1 MCRTNELL
9 SFTLLVALIAAAT
22 STSAAAE
29 GAPSDCAQGKLVE
42 ARIRACSSIIDA
54 KPAPSN
60 PRAEAYRIRAAAY
73 SEKAN
78 HKLAIADFT
87 EAINLKGDDATSYFG
102 RGQSRLA
109 EGDAAGAVAD
119 LTEAIRYSEPT
130 PRLFTARGYAQLV
143 KGDAAGA
150 MVDFSVALR
159 LDPKNAAAYNSR
171 GLAYRKMGDL
181 EKAIADYSA
190 AIQLNPVYALAYNN
204 RGYVYEARGDKRAAA
219 ADFRRALALDPALVG
234 AKNGLKRLG
243 EPEAVAA
250 ESDKLIAQGKLLA
263 EKNCAWC
270 HAIAPTGDS
279 PNPRA
284 PRWRDLSNCHPIL
297 ALREP
302 LARGIARPHDE
313 MPKFELSNQEIDTIV
328 AYINSLSP

>member
-1 MCRTNELL
+1 MINLFSL
-9 SFTLLVALIAAAT
+9 ALVGVAAAPGIVVN
-22 STSAAAE
+22 AE
-29 GAPSDCAQGKLVE
+29 TASDCAPLKPVE
-42 ARIRACSSIIDA
+42 IRIRACSAIIGANAATPD
-54 KPAPSN
+54 
-60 PRAEAYRIRAAAY
+60 PRLEAYRLRAAAY

-78 HKLAIADFT
+78 HKLAIADYT
-87 EAINLKGDDATSYFG
+87 EAINLKSDDADSYFG

-119 LTEAIRYSEPT
+119 LTQAIRFSKPT
-130 PRLFTARGYAQLV
+130 PRLFTARGYAELV
-143 KGDAAGA
+143 SGNAAEA
-150 MVDFSVALR
+150 VADFSVALR
-159 LDPKNAAAYNSR
+159 LDPKNAAALNSR
-171 GLAYRKMGDL
+171 GLAYRKTGDL

-204 RGYVYEARGDKRAAA
+204 RGYVYEARGDKQAAA

-250 ESDKLIAQGKLLA
+250 ESEKLIIQGKALA

-270 HAIAPTGDS
+270 HAIGPTGDS

-284 PRWRDLSNCHPIL
+284 PRWRELSKKHPVL

-302 LARGIARPHDE
+302 LTRGIVRPHDE
-313 MPKFELSNQEIDTIV
+313 MPKFELSDKDIDTIV

>member
-1 MCRTNELL
+1 MSRTRNRL
-9 SFTLLVALIAAAT
+9 SVTLLAVAAT
-22 STSAAAE
+22 ASSVVGE
-29 GAPSDCAQGKLVE
+29 DAPSDCAQSKPIE
-42 ARIRACSSIIDA
+42 TRIRACSAVIDA
-54 KPAPSN
+54 KPATHD

-78 HKLAIADFT
+78 HKQAIADFT
-87 EAINLKGDDATSYFG
+87 EAINLKGDDAASYFG
-102 RGQSRLA
+102 RGESRLA

-119 LTEAIRYSEPT
+119 LTQAIRYSEPT
-130 PRLFTARGYAQLV
+130 ARLFTARGYAQLV
-143 KGDAAGA
+143 KGDAAEA
-150 MVDFSVALR
+150 VVDFSVALR
-159 LDPKNAAAYNSR
+159 LDPKNAAALNSR
-171 GLAYRKMGDL
+171 GLAYRKTGDL

-204 RGYVYEARGDKRAAA
+204 RGYVYEARGDKQAAA

-243 EPEAVAA
+243 EPEAAGA
-250 ESDKLIAQGKLLA
+250 ESDKLIAQGKALA

-270 HAIAPTGDS
+270 HAIGPTGDS
-279 PNPRA
+279 ANPRA
-284 PRWRDLSNCHPIL
+284 PRWRDLYMKHPVL

-302 LARGIARPHDE
+302 LTRGIARPHDE
-313 MPKFELSNQEIDTIV
+313 MPKFELSDKDVDTIV

>member
-1 MCRTNELL
+1 MIRDINLL
-9 SFTLLVALIAAAT
+9 RLALLAAALTTGASIAAGED
-22 STSAAAE
+22 AA
-29 GAPSDCAQGKLVE
+29 SDCAQGKPLE
-42 ARIRACSSIIDA
+42 ARIRACSAIIDA
-54 KPAPSN
+54 KPAPSD
-60 PRAEAYRIRAAAY
+60 PRADAYRIRAAAY

-78 HKLAIADFT
+78 HKQAIADFT

-102 RGQSRLA
+102 RGESRLA
-109 EGDAAGAVAD
+109 EGDAAGAVSD
-119 LTEAIRYSEPT
+119 LTQSIRYSEPT
-130 PRLFTARGYAQLV
+130 PRLFIARGYAQLV
-143 KGDAAGA
+143 KGDAAEA
-150 MVDFSVALR
+150 VVDFSVALR
-159 LDPKNAAAYNSR
+159 LDPKNAAALNSR
-171 GLAYRKMGDL
+171 GLAYRKTGDL
-181 EKAIADYSA
+181 DKAIADYSA

-204 RGYVYEARGDKRAAA
+204 RGYVYEARGDKQAAA

-250 ESDKLIAQGKLLA
+250 ESDKLIAQGKALA

-270 HAIAPTGDS
+270 HAIGPTGDS

-284 PRWRDLSNCHPIL
+284 PRWRYLYKKHPVL

-302 LARGIARPHDE
+302 LSRGIARPHDE
-313 MPKFELSNQEIDTIV
+313 MPKFELSDKDIDTIV

>member
-1 MCRTNELL
+1 MSRTRNRL
-9 SFTLLVALIAAAT
+9 SVTLLAVAAT
-22 STSAAAE
+22 ASSVVGE
-29 GAPSDCAQGKLVE
+29 DAPSDCAQSKPIE
-42 ARIRACSSIIDA
+42 APIRACSAVIDA
-54 KPAPSN
+54 KPATHD

-78 HKLAIADFT
+78 HKQAIADFT
-87 EAINLKGDDATSYFG
+87 EAINLKGDDAASYFG
-102 RGQSRLA
+102 RGESRLA

-119 LTEAIRYSEPT
+119 LTQAIRYSEPT
-130 PRLFTARGYAQLV
+130 AKLFTARGYAQLV
-143 KGDAAGA
+143 KGEAAEA
-150 MVDFSVALR
+150 VVDFSVALR
-159 LDPKNAAAYNSR
+159 LDPKNAAALNSR
-171 GLAYRKMGDL
+171 GLAYRKTGDL

-204 RGYVYEARGDKRAAA
+204 RGYVYEARGDKQAAA

-243 EPEAVAA
+243 EPEAAGA
-250 ESDKLIAQGKLLA
+250 ESDKLIAQGKALA

-270 HAIAPTGDS
+270 HAIGPTGDS
-279 PNPRA
+279 ANPRA
-284 PRWRDLSNCHPIL
+284 PRWRDLYMKHPVL

-302 LARGIARPHDE
+302 LTRGIGRPHDE
-313 MPKFELSNQEIDTIV
+313 MPKFELLDKDVDTIV

>member
-1 MCRTNELL
+1 MGHEQTKLL
-9 SFTLLVALIAAAT
+9 GAVAVLAALFMSARADTL
-22 STSAAAE
+22 
-29 GAPSDCAQGKLVE
+29 SDCAQGKPLE
-42 ARIRACSSIIDA
+42 ARIRACSAIIDA
-54 KPAPSN
+54 KPAPSD
-60 PRAEAYRIRAAAY
+60 PRVEAYRIRAAAY

-78 HKLAIADFT
+78 HKQAIADFT

-109 EGDAAGAVAD
+109 EGDAAGAVFD
-119 LTEAIRYSEPT
+119 LTQAIRYSEPA
-130 PRLFTARGYAQLV
+130 PRLFIARGYAQLV
-143 KGDAAGA
+143 KGDAAEA
-150 MVDFSVALR
+150 VVDFSVALR
-159 LDPKNAAAYNSR
+159 LDPKNAAALNSR
-171 GLAYRKMGDL
+171 GLAYRKTGDL
-181 EKAIADYSA
+181 DKAIADYSA
-190 AIQLNPVYALAYNN
+190 AIGLNPVYALAYNN
-204 RGYVYEARGDKRAAA
+204 RGYVYEARGDKPAAA

-250 ESDKLIAQGKLLA
+250 ESNKLIAQGKVLA

-270 HAIAPTGDS
+270 HAIGPTGDS

-284 PRWRDLSNCHPIL
+284 PAWRDLSKRHPVL

-302 LARGIARPHDE
+302 LSRGIARPHDE
-313 MPKFELSNQEIDTIV
+313 MPKFELSDQDIDTIV